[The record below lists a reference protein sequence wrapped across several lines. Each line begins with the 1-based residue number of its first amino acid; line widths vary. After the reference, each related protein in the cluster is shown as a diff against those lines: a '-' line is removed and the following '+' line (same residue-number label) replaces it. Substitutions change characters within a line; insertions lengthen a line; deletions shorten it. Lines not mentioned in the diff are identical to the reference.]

1 MSTREMVE
9 RKPKVL
15 VLDSFDQEFFE
26 RLEEYCEVLNA
37 NRLEETE
44 ILIVRSN
51 TRVDREF
58 ISRLPNL
65 RLVVTATHGE
75 DHIDKQALAERGIP
89 YRTAPVQSY
98 DVAQSVM
105 AYVFAFAT
113 NMVIADRSMK
123 KGEWR
128 KKELVGFRV
137 EGKTLG
143 IIGYGR
149 IGREVAKQALANGL
163 RVIVYEKDARAR
175 LENSLP
181 VRFAETLEEL
191 LSSSDIITIH
201 VPLTDETKGMIGERE
216 LAIVKNGAY
225 LINTARGGIVDEEAL
240 LKALETGRLAG
251 AALDVFHHQPPLVN
265 NSSEKLARH
274 EKVIASPHSI
284 AQTRETLRQKGETVL
299 EIIRT
304 YVSNPK
310 GSTF

>member
-1 MSTREMVE
+1 MAD

-26 RLEEYCEVLNA
+26 RLKEYCEVLNQA
-37 NRLEETE
+37 RLEETE

-58 ISRLPNL
+58 ISRLPKL

-75 DHIDKQALAERGIP
+75 DHVDKQALAERGIFF
-89 YRTAPVQSY
+89 RTAPVQSY
-98 DVAQSVM
+98 DVAQGVM

-113 NMVIADRSMK
+113 NMVTADRSMK
-123 KGEWR
+123 RGEWR

-137 EGKTLG
+137 KGKTLG

-149 IGREVAKQALANGL
+149 IGREVARQALANGL
-163 RVIVYEKDARAR
+163 MVIVYEKDARAR

-201 VPLTDETKGMIGERE
+201 VPLTDETRGMIGERE
-216 LAIVKNGAY
+216 LAIVKNGAF

-240 LKALETGRLAG
+240 LKALEKGRLAG

-274 EKVIASPHSI
+274 EKVVASPHSI

-299 EIIRT
+299 EIIRNH
-304 YVSNPK
+304 VSNPK
-310 GSTF
+310 GSAS

>member
-1 MSTREMVE
+1 MVE
-9 RKPKVL
+9 EKPRVL
-15 VLDSFDQEFFE
+15 VLDSFDEEFFKE
-26 RLEEYCEVLNA
+26 LGKECEVLDEKRIGEA
-37 NRLEETE
+37 E
-44 ILIVRSN
+44 ILVVRSN

-75 DHIDKQALAERGIP
+75 DHIDKQALAERGIEWH
-89 YRTAPVQSY
+89 TAPVQSY

-113 NMVIADRSMK
+113 NMVTADRSMK

-143 IIGYGR
+143 IVGYGR
-149 IGREVAKQALANGL
+149 IGREVARQALANGL
-163 RVIVYEKDARAR
+163 KVVVYDKDPEAR
-175 LENSLP
+175 LGNRLP

-201 VPLTDETKGMIGERE
+201 VPLTDETRGLIGERE
-216 LAIVKNGAY
+216 LATVKKGAF

-240 LKALETGRLAG
+240 LKALDTGRLAG
-251 AALDVFHHQPPLVN
+251 AAVDVFHHQPPLVN

-299 EIIRT
+299 GIIKK
-304 YVSNPK
+304 YVEAR
-310 GSTF
+310 GSGASKA

>member
-1 MSTREMVE
+1 MAD

-26 RLEEYCEVLNA
+26 RLKEYCEVLNQA
-37 NRLEETE
+37 RLEETE

-58 ISRLPNL
+58 VSRLPKL

-75 DHIDKQALAERGIP
+75 DHVDKQALAERGILF
-89 YRTAPVQSY
+89 RTAPVQSY
-98 DVAQSVM
+98 DVAQGVM

-113 NMVIADRSMK
+113 NMVTADRSMK
-123 KGEWR
+123 RGEWR

-137 EGKTLG
+137 KGKTLG

-149 IGREVAKQALANGL
+149 IGREVARQALANGL
-163 RVIVYEKDARAR
+163 MVIVYEKDARAR

-201 VPLTDETKGMIGERE
+201 VPLTDETRGMIGERE
-216 LAIVKNGAY
+216 LAIVKNGAF

-240 LKALETGRLAG
+240 LKALEKGRLAG

-274 EKVIASPHSI
+274 EKVVASPHSI

-299 EIIRT
+299 EIIRNH
-304 YVSNPK
+304 VSNPK
-310 GSTF
+310 GSAS

>member
-1 MSTREMVE
+1 MAD

-26 RLEEYCEVLNA
+26 RLKEYCEVLNQA
-37 NRLEETE
+37 RLEETE

-58 ISRLPNL
+58 ISRLPKL

-75 DHIDKQALAERGIP
+75 DHVDKQALAERGILF
-89 YRTAPVQSY
+89 RTAPVQSY
-98 DVAQSVM
+98 DVAQGVM

-113 NMVIADRSMK
+113 NMVTADRSMK
-123 KGEWR
+123 RGEWR

-137 EGKTLG
+137 KGKTLG
-143 IIGYGR
+143 IVGYGR
-149 IGREVAKQALANGL
+149 IGREVARQALANGL
-163 RVIVYEKDARAR
+163 MVIVYEKDARAR

-201 VPLTDETKGMIGERE
+201 VPLTDETRGMIGERE
-216 LAIVKNGAY
+216 LAIVKNGAF

-240 LKALETGRLAG
+240 LKALEKGRLAG

-274 EKVIASPHSI
+274 EKVVASPHSI

-299 EIIRT
+299 EIIRNH
-304 YVSNPK
+304 VSNPK
-310 GSTF
+310 GSAS